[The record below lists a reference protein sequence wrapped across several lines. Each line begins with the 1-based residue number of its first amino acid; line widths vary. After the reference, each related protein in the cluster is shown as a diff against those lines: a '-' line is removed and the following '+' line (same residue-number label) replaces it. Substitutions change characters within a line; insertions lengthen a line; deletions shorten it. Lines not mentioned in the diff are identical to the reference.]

1 MAMTVGALA
10 HPNHISKPM
19 DIMWHANCY
28 KQFSSGIFFSSTK
41 RTTFRAMR
49 KKRAAFAE
57 IVRNKFSAAVDVEK
71 TAAAMMLELTALVTV
86 RKSQKKII
94 NVMDM
99 MFHWF
104 DKHTLDRHNQ
114 EGVVLQ
120 LVSTETESNRMSP
133 KWSDEARLVWTKNLK
148 MGSDQKSVYE
158 VKFMVDP
165 KFGKPGAITVSNGYE
180 NEFYLESVNI
190 EGVVDFPCNSWVQP
204 QRVMSVQR
212 IFFCSKAYLPG
223 ETPEGLKE
231 LREME
236 LRQLRGD
243 GKGLRTPS
251 DRIYDY
257 DTYNDIGNPDKGM
270 EFVRPTLGG
279 NKNPH
284 PRRCRTGRPPT
295 KTDENMESPVNEST
309 TIYVP
314 RDEEFEEAK
323 QEALDVGKLKG
334 ILRHIIP
341 TVTAIVRDSKF
352 FKGYS
357 DINGLYSDA
366 SLLENKK
373 QKMKLPLPK
382 IFNKVQENLKFD
394 PPKLISRDT
403 SCCLRDDEF
412 GRQAV
417 AGINPLSIERLTVF
431 PPVSKLDP
439 SIYGSQE
446 SALEEEHLIGHL
458 EGMSVQQAL
467 EENKLFIL
475 DYHDMFLPFLNQ
487 INTLDDRKAYGT
499 RTILFLTSLG
509 TLKPIAIELS
519 LPPTKLGSAS
529 NKQVLTPPVDATAY
543 WLWQIGKAHVCS
555 NDAGAHQLIH
565 HWLRVHACMEPLII
579 AAHRHLSV
587 MHPIY
592 KLLKPHMR
600 YTLKV
605 NALARQVLIN
615 AGGIIESN
623 FTPGKYSMEFSC
635 AAYRDWW
642 RFDHEGLPADLIRR
656 GVAIPDPTQSHG
668 LRLLIEDYPYATDG
682 LLIWSAIERLVQTY
696 VNYYYP
702 DASVVQSDTEL
713 HAWYHES
720 INLGHADLS
729 HASWWPKLSTPN
741 DLIAILTTIIWITT
755 AQHAALNFGQYP
767 YGGYVPTRP
776 PHMRRL
782 VPNQHDD
789 PDEYANF
796 IREPQQYFLSSLPS
810 FFEAT
815 KYMAVID
822 IISAHSPD
830 EEYIGE
836 RKDLLSTWSAD
847 TEIVEAFY
855 RFSMEMKKIEKE
867 IEGRNGDSNLRNRCG
882 AGVSPYELLMP
893 SSEPGVTCRGVP
905 NSITI

>member
-1 MAMTVGALA
+1 MAMTVDALA

-49 KKRAAFAE
+49 KKRVAFAE

-104 DKHTLDRHNQ
+104 DKHTLDSHNQ

-180 NEFYLESVNI
+180 NEFYLESVDI

-223 ETPEGLKE
+223 GTPEGLKE

-352 FKGYS
+352 FKSYS
-357 DINGLYSDA
+357 DINGLYSNA

-458 EGMSVQQAL
+458 EG
-467 EENKLFIL
+467 I
-475 DYHDMFLPFLNQ
+475 
-487 INTLDDRKAYGT
+487 
-499 RTILFLTSLG
+499 
-509 TLKPIAIELS
+509 
-519 LPPTKLGSAS
+519 
-529 NKQVLTPPVDATAY
+529 
-543 WLWQIGKAHVCS
+543 
-555 NDAGAHQLIH
+555 
-565 HWLRVHACMEPLII
+565 
-579 AAHRHLSV
+579 
-587 MHPIY
+587 
-592 KLLKPHMR
+592 
-600 YTLKV
+600 
-605 NALARQVLIN
+605 
-615 AGGIIESN
+615 
-623 FTPGKYSMEFSC
+623 
-635 AAYRDWW
+635 
-642 RFDHEGLPADLIRR
+642 

-702 DASVVQSDTEL
+702 DASLVQSDTEL

-720 INLGHADLS
+720 INIGHADLS

-905 NSITI
+905 NKHDPEYAAFIRDPQKYFLASVSGLFEATKYMAVIEILSTHSPDEEYIGGRKDFSTWSADMEENPRRRQHDVADRLPQPVPGEVLHPPLEIAPPQRHENVEQRAPLGEEALELAIFHEGDHEQQEADREEEEAREGVAGPNQELVVGGGPQQLLGGLDPVPEGVDFRHVEHHECPAGYGD